1 MLRRERTKPPRRLQ
15 EPLDRPEAT
24 RPLARALA
32 RLLEAFTRPRQPVV
46 SAMTTCT
53 PRRLAVK
60 ASRRAPVRVLVP
72 WRVLVRALRQ
82 EPAQALGLVR
92 RQAPESAPGL
102 VRELVRERPVLVCL
116 RPTWTRRLPEPG
128 W

>member
-72 WRVLVRALRQ
+72 WRVLVQALRQ
-82 EPAQALGLVR
+82 EPAQALVQQQALALGL
-92 RQAPESAPGL
+92 A
-102 VRELVRERPVLVCL
+102 RELVRERRGLACL
-116 RPTWTRRLPEPG
+116 NLIWTQRLPGLG